1 MKTFRINHVAKVT
14 GISKEVLRVWEKRY
28 RLLSPER
35 GANRYRLYSEKDV
48 ELLLFIRKEMEQGQ
62 SIGELASLGKDGIL
76 TRIKQS
82 KTNKPTSATKD
93 KILEELE
100 RYLLDFETTFFEN
113 KLNDLR
119 ILMPFEEFFH
129 NILVPLQ
136 IRVGELWTDGK
147 IDISIEHYVTA
158 QAQQK
163 ISTAMSSITA
173 DNKGPKVIIACP
185 SWDLHEI
192 GAQMLAYYC
201 SVWKCRVI
209 YLGAN
214 LPLESLINFSS
225 INKPDIIL
233 LSCTTKISDNMARFY
248 FERLISEI
256 SSICPVWV
264 GGQGTTSSKYFTNKK
279 HIKAVDDLNHLESL
293 LTDLASGV

>member
-48 ELLLFIRKEMEQGQ
+48 ELLLFLRKEMEQGQ

-76 TRIKQS
+76 TRIEES

-93 KILEELE
+93 QILEELE
-100 RYLLDFETTFFEN
+100 RYLLDFDTSFFE
-113 KLNDLR
+113 KRLNDLR

-129 NILVPLQ
+129 KILVPLQ

-173 DNKGPKVIIACP
+173 DNKGPKVIIA
-185 SWDLHEI
+185 DRK
-192 GAQMLAYYC
+192 
-201 SVWKCRVI
+201 SVV
-209 YLGAN
+209 
-214 LPLESLINFSS
+214 
-225 INKPDIIL
+225 
-233 LSCTTKISDNMARFY
+233 
-248 FERLISEI
+248 
-256 SSICPVWV
+256 
-264 GGQGTTSSKYFTNKK
+264 
-279 HIKAVDDLNHLESL
+279 
-293 LTDLASGV
+293 

>member
-28 RLLSPER
+28 GLLCPER
-35 GANRYRLYSEKDV
+35 GTNRYRLYSEKDV
-48 ELLLFIRKEMEQGQ
+48 ELLLFLRKEMDQGQ

-82 KTNKPTSATKD
+82 KINKPTSATKD
-93 KILEELE
+93 QILEELE

-113 KLNDLR
+113 KLHDLR

-129 NILVPLQ
+129 KILVPLQ
-136 IRVGELWTDGK
+136 IRVGELWTNDK

-163 ISTAMSSITA
+163 ISKAMSSMTA

-192 GAQMLAYYC
+192 GAQMLSYYC

-214 LPLESLINFSS
+214 LPLENLINFSS
-225 INKPDIIL
+225 INKPDVIL
-233 LSCTTKISDNMARFY
+233 LSCTTNIGESTAQTY
-248 FERLISEI
+248 FDKLISQV
-256 SSICPVWV
+256 SSICPVWA
-264 GGQGTTSSKYFTNKK
+264 GGQGAMNSKYFTNQKD
-279 HIKAVDDLNHLESL
+279 IKVVDDLNHLERL
-293 LTDLASGV
+293 LTALSTKN

>member
-1 MKTFRINHVAKVT
+1 MKTFRINHVAKIT

-35 GANRYRLYSEKDV
+35 STNRYRLYSEKDV
-48 ELLLFIRKEMEQGQ
+48 ELLLFLRKEMEQGQ
-62 SIGELASLGKDGIL
+62 SIGELASLGIDGIL

-82 KTNKPTSATKD
+82 KINKPISLTRD
-93 KILEELE
+93 QILWELE
-100 RYLLDFETTFFEN
+100 RYLLEFDTTCFE
-113 KLNDLR
+113 KRLNDLR

-129 NILVPLQ
+129 KILVPLQ
-136 IRVGELWTDGK
+136 IRVGELWTNDE

-192 GAQMLAYYC
+192 GAQMLSYYC
-201 SVWKCRVI
+201 LVWKCRVI

-214 LPLESLINFSS
+214 LPLESLINFSF

-233 LSCTTKISDNMARFY
+233 LSCTTNISENMSRFY
-248 FERLISEI
+248 FERLISKTL
-256 SSICPVWV
+256 SICPVWA
-264 GGQGTTSSKYFTNKK
+264 GGQGTLNSKYFTNQID
-279 HIKAVDDLNHLESL
+279 IKVVDDLNHLEVL
-293 LTDLASGV
+293 LTDFSSKN

>member
-35 GANRYRLYSEKDV
+35 GTNRYRLYSEMDV
-48 ELLLFIRKEMEQGQ
+48 ELLLFLRKEMEQGQ

-76 TRIKQS
+76 TLIKQS
-82 KTNKPTSATKD
+82 KINQQTSVTKGQ
-93 KILEELE
+93 ILEELE
-100 RYLLDFETTFFEN
+100 RYLLDFDATLFE
-113 KLNDLR
+113 KRLNDLR

-129 NILVPLQ
+129 KILVPLQ
-136 IRVGELWTDGK
+136 MRVGELWTNDK

-192 GAQMLAYYC
+192 GAQILAYYC

-233 LSCTTKISDNMARFY
+233 LSCTTNISESMARIY
-248 FERLISEI
+248 FERLISEM
-256 SSICPVWV
+256 SSICPIWA
-264 GGQGTTSSKYFTNKK
+264 GGQGTTDSIYFTNQKN
-279 HIKAVDDLNHLESL
+279 IKVVDTLNHLENL
-293 LTDLASGV
+293 LIDLTSGN